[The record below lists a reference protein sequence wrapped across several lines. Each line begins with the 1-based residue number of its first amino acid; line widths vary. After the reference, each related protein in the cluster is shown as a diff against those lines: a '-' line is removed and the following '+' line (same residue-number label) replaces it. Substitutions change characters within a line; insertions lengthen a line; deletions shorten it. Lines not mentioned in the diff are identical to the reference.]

1 MRGTEFALPLKRR
14 GKPHPADI
22 KMQGATRRVGESGP
36 LHQRISVIVIFM
48 PGKIN
53 AYPLTARRPQEHAMD
68 NTYVLLRK
76 YSFSNLPA

>member
-1 MRGTEFALPLKRR
+1 
-14 GKPHPADI
+14 
-22 KMQGATRRVGESGP
+22 
-36 LHQRISVIVIFM
+36 M